1 MPIAAGN
8 RKLVLEGYEAW
19 LHATDAE
26 KSPYAASLFAK
37 LMTDFGSANYEGMT
51 QTEVEAVILLPE

>member
-19 LHATDAE
+19 LHATDTE
-26 KSPYAASLFAK
+26 KSPHAASLFAK
-37 LMTDFGSANYEGMT
+37 LMTDFGTSSYEGMT
-51 QTEVEAVILLPE
+51 QVEVEFVVLPRE